1 MKNNHM
7 TDEQLILKFQNGDEN
22 AYTIL
27 VNKYRDRIK
36 HFINGYL
43 KDEVSSEDLTQDT
56 MFKFYQKK
64 DSYKQIAKF
73 STWLYTIAANLAKTE
88 LRKLNRRKTDTFTRI
103 EERTGKPINIED
115 TRGETVEKDDTN
127 YLFNAIME
135 LDVEFRT
142 IIILR
147 NSQELSYESISKIL
161 RLPLGT
167 VKSRL
172 NRGKLK
178 LLDILKRK
186 GVSRKYVK

>member
-1 MKNNHM
+1 M